1 MFGSGRAN
9 LALRERYL
17 SDLRE
22 VKRVTG
28 FRHVRFH
35 AIFLDDNG
43 VYSEDKF
50 GNPSYNAFA
59 LLHELGDE
67 RIASSS
73 HDVLVTRRK
82 DGALV
87 VAAWNLVDPDK
98 KAPRLI
104 CTWNSRVSTPTRKS
118 P

>member
-1 MFGSGRAN
+1 
-9 LALRERYL
+9 
-17 SDLRE
+17 
-22 VKRVTG
+22 
-28 FRHVRFH
+28 
-35 AIFLDDNG
+35 LDDNG

-50 GNPSYNAFA
+50 GNSSYNAFA

-67 RIASSS
+67 RIASPS

-104 CTWNSRVSTPTRKS
+104 CTWNSRVSTRTRRS